1 MFYIFHGDDQFGLS
15 EELARLRGQLAEG
28 DPLMGDLNTSILDGQ
43 RITFGELRHVTDAMP
58 FMAERRLIIVH
69 GLLARLVP
77 PGKGQTQP
85 ELSKFVD
92 DLAGYL
98 PHLPETTRLIF
109 CEQSKLP
116 ASHPVL
122 KVAREEG
129 KRRRG
134 FIRAFELPKERDL
147 PAWIRARA
155 TDKGGQISNEAVAVL
170 AALVG
175 TDLRMLDQEI
185 EKLLLYAGGRMVSSD
200 DVTLLV
206 SHAREASIFDLVDC
220 VGARQTSR
228 ALQIL
233 HRLIDDGAAPL
244 YVLAM
249 IARQIR
255 ILIQIKDLADRR
267 MTGREIADEL
277 HLHPFVVEK
286 GLKQV
291 RNFEMDQLE
300 AAHEKL
306 VDTDWAI
313 KTGKSDDLLALDALI
328 VALTRI

>member
-1 MFYIFHGDDQFGLS
+1 VFYIFHGDDQFGLS
-15 EELARLRGQLAEG
+15 EELARLRSQLAEG
-28 DPLMGDLNTSILDGQ
+28 DPVMGDLNTSILDGQ
-43 RITFGELRHVTDAMP
+43 RLTFSELRHVTDAMP

-69 GLLARLVP
+69 GLLARLTP
-77 PGKGQTQP
+77 PGRGQTQP
-85 ELSKFVD
+85 ESSKFAD
-92 DLAGYL
+92 DLADYL

-109 CEQSKLP
+109 CEQAKIP
-116 ASHPVL
+116 ASHPIL
-122 KVAREEG
+122 TVAREEG

-134 FIRAFELPKERDL
+134 FIREFELPKERDL
-147 PAWIRARA
+147 PGWIRARA
-155 TDKGGQISNEAVAVL
+155 IDKDGQISNEAVAVL

-175 TDLRMLDQEI
+175 SDLRMLDQEI
-185 EKLLLYAGGRMVSSD
+185 EKLLLYTGGRMVNSD
-200 DVTLLV
+200 DVALLV
-206 SHAREASIFDLVDC
+206 SRAREASIFDLVDC

-249 IARQIR
+249 IARQVR
-255 ILIQIKDLADRR
+255 ILIQVKELADRG
-267 MTGREIADEL
+267 MTGREIAGEL

-286 GLKQV
+286 GLRQV
-291 RNFEMDQLE
+291 RNFEMEQLE

-306 VDTDWAI
+306 VDADWAI
-313 KTGKSDDLLALDALI
+313 KTGKSEDLLALDALI

>member
-1 MFYIFHGDDQFGLS
+1 LFYIFHGDDQFGLS
-15 EELARLRGQLAEG
+15 EELARLRSQLAEG
-28 DPLMGDLNTSILDGQ
+28 DPVMGDLNTSTLDGH
-43 RITFGELRHVTDAMP
+43 RVSLGELRHVTDALP
-58 FMAERRLIIVH
+58 FMAARRLIIVH
-69 GLLARLVP
+69 GLLARLAP
-77 PGKGQTQP
+77 PAKGQPQP
-85 ELSKFVD
+85 
-92 DLAGYL
+92 DLARFTQDLAEYL

-109 CEQSKLP
+109 CEQARLP
-116 ASHPVL
+116 ASHPIL
-122 KVAREEG
+122 AVAREEG

-134 FIRAFELPKERDL
+134 FIREFDLPKERDL

-155 TDKGGQISNEAVAVL
+155 TDKGGQISNEAVTVL

-175 TDLRMLDQEI
+175 SDLRTLDQEI

-200 DVTLLV
+200 DVMLLV
-206 SHAREASIFDLVDC
+206 SRAREASIFDLVDC
-220 VGARQTSR
+220 VSTRQTSR

-233 HRLIDDGAAPL
+233 HRLLDDEAEPL

-249 IARQIR
+249 ITRQIR
-255 ILIQIKDLADRR
+255 ILIQVKELADRG
-267 MTGREIADEL
+267 MIKQEIAGEL

-286 GLKQV
+286 ALRQV

-313 KTGKSDDLLALDALI
+313 KTGRSEDLLALDRLI